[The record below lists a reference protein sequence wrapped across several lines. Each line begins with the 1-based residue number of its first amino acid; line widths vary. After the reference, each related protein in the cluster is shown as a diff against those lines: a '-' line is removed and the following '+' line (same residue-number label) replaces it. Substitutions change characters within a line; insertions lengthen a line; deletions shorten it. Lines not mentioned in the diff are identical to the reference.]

1 MQGDA
6 STAAEHFDAVVVGS
20 GFGGSVMASRLAE
33 SGWSVCVLERGRP
46 YPPGSFARSPYDMAR
61 NAWDPSDGTYGLFDF
76 WSFSGLSSVVSSGLG
91 GGSLIYS
98 NVMLRKDRDW
108 FVDEKVPAGGAHEW
122 PLDYDDLEPHYQ
134 RVEKRIG
141 VQTYPFD
148 VPPYDHTE
156 RTRSLFEAGQS
167 LGLSPML
174 PPLAVTFGNEGRR
187 PVPGQ
192 PIDDG
197 HQNLH
202 GAPRVTCR
210 LVAECNLGCN
220 YGSKNSLDFTYLT
233 DAARSGAELRT
244 LCEVRSFERVGDRFL
259 VEYRHHDTSRTSEFS
274 TTRQVTGSNLI
285 LAAGTFGTT
294 YLLLRNRSAFPMI
307 SPKLG
312 SRFSGNG
319 DCLGLV
325 VNAKRHT
332 ASGVEP
338 RRMRP
343 SFGPAISSALRVP
356 DDVGGRGFYIEDAG
370 YPDLVSW
377 MTQVA
382 APSQLFRVARF
393 VLARVTARVTN
404 DRRTNI
410 SSVLRSTLGNA
421 ILTDSSSSFAGIGCD
436 VPDGSFRLR
445 EGFLELDWSSR
456 SSRPYFKRVNGKMH
470 ELARALDATYLTN
483 ALWWLNLLVTV
494 HPLGGCPMASDPGRG
509 VVNTSGEV
517 FGCPRLFVA
526 DGSVMPGPVGA
537 NPSLTI
543 AALADRFAD
552 ALIERGPA

>member
-1 MQGDA
+1 MQGEA
-6 STAAEHFDAVVVGS
+6 SPTVEHFDAVVVGS

-108 FVDEKVPAGGAHEW
+108 FVDEQVPAGSHHW
-122 PLDYDDLEPHYQ
+122 PVNYDDLEPHYQ
-134 RVEKRIG
+134 RVEDRIG

-148 VPPYDHTE
+148 VPPYDGTE
-156 RTRSLFEAGQS
+156 RTRSLFEAGQT
-167 LGLSPML
+167 LGLSPTL

-187 PVPGQ
+187 PAPGQ
-192 PIDDG
+192 LIDDG
-197 HQNLH
+197 THNLH

-210 LVAECNLGCN
+210 LVAECNIGCN
-220 YGSKNSLDFTYLT
+220 SGSKNSLDFTYLS
-233 DAARSGAELRT
+233 DAAAAGAELRT

-274 TTRQVTGSNLI
+274 TTHQVTGSNLV

-294 YLLLRNRSAFPMI
+294 YLLLRNRSAFPML

-312 SRFSGNG
+312 TRFSGNG

-325 VNAKRHT
+325 VNAKRRT
-332 ASGVEP
+332 PSGVEP

-343 SFGPAISSALRVP
+343 SYGPAITSAVKVP
-356 DDVGGRGFYIEDAG
+356 DGAGGRGFYIEDAG
-370 YPDLVSW
+370 YPDLVNW
-377 MTQVA
+377 MAHEA
-382 APSQLFRVARF
+382 APSQLFRVARL
-393 VLARVTARVTN
+393 VLARAVARFTD

-410 SSVLRSTLGNA
+410 SSVLRSTLGSA
-421 ILTDSSSSFAGIGCD
+421 TLTESSSSFAGIGCD

-456 SSRPYFKRVNGKMH
+456 SSRPYFKRVNEKMH
-470 ELARALDATYLTN
+470 ELARALDATYLSN

-494 HPLGGCPMASDPGRG
+494 HPLGGCPMALDREHG
-509 VVNTSGEV
+509 VVSTSGEV

-552 ALIERGPA
+552 ALIERGPT